1 MLFVLFLC
9 SCILLFVVA
18 LAEFLNSGLAYW
30 IMNGGCWAKMN
41 LEVNKLIKIDL
52 DPSIDLIHIIGF

>member
-1 MLFVLFLC
+1 
-9 SCILLFVVA
+9 LLFVVA